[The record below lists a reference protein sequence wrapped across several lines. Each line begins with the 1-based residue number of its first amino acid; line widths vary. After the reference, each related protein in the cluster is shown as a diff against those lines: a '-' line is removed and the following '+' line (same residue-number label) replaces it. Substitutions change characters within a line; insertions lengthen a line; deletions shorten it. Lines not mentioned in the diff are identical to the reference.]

1 MLDSVIRGGTV
12 VDGTG
17 APARQADVGIRDG
30 RIVEIGKISDE
41 AAETI
46 DADGLVVAPG
56 FVDPHTHYDAQLFW
70 DPAAT
75 PSNLHGVTSMI
86 AGNCGFTLAPVNP
99 EDADYLR
106 RMMAKVE
113 GMPLPALET
122 GVPWSWRLVRR
133 LPRRG
138 RRPRRP
144 ERRLP
149 RRPLRAAPQ
158 RDGRRRDRQRGHAR
172 PARGDDAA
180 ARGLDRGRRAR
191 LLHHAVVHALRRRR
205 RAGRLA
211 LGERTKKCS
220 SCAGRCRDHEGTT
233 LEYVTSGC
241 LRGFSD
247 DEVEQMAAM
256 TLAGRRPLNWNVLTI
271 DSREPQRY
279 HDQVGACEHAR
290 AQGGTAIALTMPTL
304 VEMNMSFRNYCA
316 LFMLP
321 GWSDVMSLPVPERIA
336 KLRDPAVRQWMN
348 ERARSPEAGVFSR
361 LASWGRYQIGDT
373 YSAANDGLKGRVV
386 ADLAERENRGTF
398 DTLLDIVINDD
409 LQTILWPLPSD
420 SDLKSWQMRA
430 EAWEHPLVL
439 IGGSDAG
446 AHLDRMCGAPY
457 TTSFLADTLRGRQ
470 LISLERCVQLMTQA
484 PAQLFGLRERGELRE
499 GNHADVVMFDPGDG
513 RDRRGE
519 ARQRPARRHR
529 PPVRRRDRRAA
540 RDRERHDD
548 RDDGK
553 QTGALPRQGAALRP
567 RHLHGP
573 DPRRPVTVF
582 PCQQFGAERAHVPV
596 FLPTVGSE
604 TRSQRLFSSQQ
615 LGGFAGVRAGQVT
628 RSRME
633 TSRSTASSPGGPYHH
648 ECRI

>member
-1 MLDSVIRGGTV
+1 MLDSVIRGGSV

-17 APARQADVGIRDG
+17 EPARQADVGIRDG

-122 GVPWSWRLVRR
+122 GVPWSWHSFGEYLDAVDNRVGLNVGFLVGHCAIRR
-133 LPRRG
+133 NVM
-138 RRPRRP
+138 
-144 ERRLP
+144 
-149 RRPLRAAPQ
+149 
-158 RDGRRRDRQRGHAR
+158 
-172 PARGDDAA
+172 
-180 ARGLDRGRRAR
+180 GLDAIGKVATPDQLAAMTR
-191 LLHHAVVHALRRRR
+191 LLEDSIAAGGLGFSTTLSFTHSDGDGEPVGSRWASDEEVLELCRAV
-205 RAGRLA
+205 
-211 LGERTKKCS
+211 S
-220 SCAGRCRDHEGTT
+220 NHEGTT

-271 DSREPQRY
+271 DSKEPQRY
-279 HDQVGACEHAR
+279 HDQVGACEFAR
-290 AQGGTAIALTMPTL
+290 DKGGTAIALTMPTL
-304 VEMNMSFRNYCA
+304 VEMNMSFKNFCA

-321 GWSDVMSLPVPERIA
+321 DWSDVMSLPVPERMA

-348 ERARSPEAGVFSR
+348 QKARSPEAGVFSR

-398 DTLLDIVINDD
+398 DTLLDIVLNDD

-430 EAWEHPLVL
+430 EAWDHPLVL
-439 IGGSDAG
+439 VGGSDAG

-457 TTSFLADTLRGRQ
+457 TTSFLADTIRGRQ

-484 PAQLFGLRERGELRE
+484 PAQLFGLRDRGELRA
-499 GNHADVVMFDPGDG
+499 GNHADVVMFDPSTVATDEVKLVNDLPGG
-513 RDRRGE
+513 T
-519 ARQRPARRHR
+519 ARLFADAIGVQR
-529 PPVRRRDRRAA
+529 VIVNGTTIVN
-540 RDRERHDD
+540 E
-548 RDDGK
+548 GK
-553 QTGALPRQGAALRP
+553 QTGALPGKVLRSG
-567 RHLHGP
+567 R
-573 DPRRPVTVF
+573 DTYTV
-582 PCQQFGAERAHVPV
+582 PIPAD
-596 FLPTVGSE
+596 
-604 TRSQRLFSSQQ
+604 
-615 LGGFAGVRAGQVT
+615 
-628 RSRME
+628 M
-633 TSRSTASSPGGPYHH
+633 
-648 ECRI
+648 